1 VPDACFYDN
10 NYHAVQHDLPHVP
23 WFALRNV
30 YAACRQQYMERS
42 GGFLVQSYSEWLR
55 LLHSVKLT
63 HPLLLNANAQDKSYK
78 IRARDSMYEQH
89 DRIQP

>member
-1 VPDACFYDN
+1 LSPEEN
-10 NYHAVQHDLPHVP
+10 
-23 WFALRNV
+23 
-30 YAACRQQYMERS
+30 
-42 GGFLVQSYSEWLR
+42 
-55 LLHSVKLT
+55 SVKLT